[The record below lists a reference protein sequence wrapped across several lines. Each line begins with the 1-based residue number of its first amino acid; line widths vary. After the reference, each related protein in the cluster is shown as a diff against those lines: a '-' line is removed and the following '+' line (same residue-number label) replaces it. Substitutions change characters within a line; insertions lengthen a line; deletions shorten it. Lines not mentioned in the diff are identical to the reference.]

1 MKGSLLEGNMSA
13 EHKTKLRALIKQAF
27 DFVVNKSDQMFEK
40 GKHHMVVV
48 SQMLVLSN
56 APCSHR
62 HFTAITEIIERL
74 L

>member
-1 MKGSLLEGNMSA
+1 MSA
-13 EHKTKLRALIKQAF
+13 EHKTKLRASIKQAF
-27 DFVVNKSDQMFEK
+27 DFVVNKPDQMFEK
-40 GKHHMVVV
+40 GKYHMVVV
-48 SQMLVLSN
+48 SQMLMLSN